1 MPGPVARAPATAQQT
16 EALLSLSRCMRAHGV
31 SGFPDPVESRPTNPA
46 GLTMAFGR
54 PGAYIVIA
62 DALNPQSPA
71 FVQAADACQLP
82 GTSGGGPKRG

>member
-1 MPGPVARAPATAQQT
+1 
-16 EALLSLSRCMRAHGV
+16 
-31 SGFPDPVESRPTNPA
+31 
-46 GLTMAFGR
+46 MAFGR

-71 FVQAADACQLP
+71 FVQAAVACQLP